1 MKKIGYLIFIFG
13 LISSF
18 GLYSQSRKESKI
30 AGYTIDN
37 YEVECL
43 GTGKN
48 DTELFKI
55 WGYGRKQD
63 DAVIQAKRN
72 AVHAIIFKGIS
83 TGIAGCSSVPIIS
96 DINIENN
103 NLEFFNNFFDKDGEY
118 LKYVEITG
126 EGAEDVIKVNT
137 RMYKVS
143 LAVSVNRGRLNSY
156 LIQKKILKAFGSQ
169 F

>member
-1 MKKIGYLIFIFG
+1 
-13 LISSF
+13 
-18 GLYSQSRKESKI
+18 
-30 AGYTIDN
+30 
-37 YEVECL
+37 
-43 GTGKN
+43 
-48 DTELFKI
+48 
-55 WGYGRKQD
+55 
-63 DAVIQAKRN
+63 
-72 AVHAIIFKGIS
+72 
-83 TGIAGCSSVPIIS
+83 VPLIS

-118 LKYVEITG
+118 LRYVEISG

-156 LIQKKILKAFGSQ
+156 LIQKKLVKAFGSQ